1 LQTIGDGFSFGVSSQ
16 DSQQGS
22 NPAQIMAKSEYL
34 LLFLV
39 FFLTTGCSEQPASK
53 SAPGAASVAAD
64 AQPRPVAPDE
74 STGLTLRQVE
84 MWSASCALCHVDG
97 NAGAPIVGIAE
108 HWQPRVAQGM
118 QTLLQHTVE
127 GFNSMPPLG
136 YCMACEK
143 EDFSAMILFMSKNH
157 ATPDV
162 TTTMGERQ

>member
-1 LQTIGDGFSFGVSSQ
+1 MKDKPVYF
-16 DSQQGS
+16 
-22 NPAQIMAKSEYL
+22 L
-34 LLFLV
+34 LLL
-39 FFLTTGCSEQPASK
+39 LLATLTGCGEQPATTDISQPEP
-53 SAPGAASVAAD
+53 SATVAEVGSVAFDNDGAM
-64 AQPRPVAPDE
+64 
-74 STGLTLRQVE
+74 TTRQIQ

-162 TTTMGERQ
+162 TTVMGERQ